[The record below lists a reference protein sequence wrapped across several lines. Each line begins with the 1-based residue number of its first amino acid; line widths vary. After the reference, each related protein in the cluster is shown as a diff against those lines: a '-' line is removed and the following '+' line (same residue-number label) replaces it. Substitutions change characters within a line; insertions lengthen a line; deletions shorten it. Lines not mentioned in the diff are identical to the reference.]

1 MTLGQVKKTAY
12 ALIDE
17 YSSDESSFTEDED
30 LASKINIIANVCYHE
45 LSGIKPIKRIFEI
58 DRTARGTT
66 DYNRAYDL
74 PINIKKIEQVVA
86 RDETTNEPIT
96 ARYFLD
102 FGVEEVDGEVTTYSD
117 KIYINDLDN
126 GIYSVKYRV
135 YPTDITET
143 TLDTFE
149 LELDKDAQMLMPF
162 AIASDILKSD
172 VSSDYTTFQRRYE
185 DQLQKLDVR
194 KTTGL
199 IVIGETEEDNA
210 LDTF

>member
-17 YSSDESSFTEDED
+17 YSSDESTFTEDED
-30 LASKINIIANVCYHE
+30 LALKINIIAIICYHE
-45 LSGIKPIKRIFEI
+45 LSGIKPIKRMFAI
-58 DRTARGTT
+58 DRDSRGTT

-74 PINIKKIEQVVA
+74 PINIKKIEQIVA
-86 RDETTNEPIT
+86 YDETTNEPIT

-102 FGVEEVDGEVTTYSD
+102 FGIAETEGEVTTYSD
-117 KIYINDLDN
+117 KIYINDLDDGN
-126 GIYSVKYRV
+126 YFVKYRA
-135 YPTDITET
+135 YPTEITEA
-143 TLDTFE
+143 TLDAFE
-149 LELDKDAQMLMPF
+149 LELDRDAQILMPF

-172 VSSDYTTFQRRYE
+172 VSSDYATFQRRYE